1 MEVTCLTPMS
11 SNTLNALHQLPA
23 PPPKSTTELGK
34 PTISATTGT
43 ILLAAAW
50 LRSIED
56 LN

>member
-34 PTISATTGT
+34 PRISATTGT